1 MSGFKEYGS
10 SLSLA
15 AAVLATTVAVT
26 AAVTHALT
34 KKREDDKHK
43 ALVLK
48 QYERAKM
55 LKEKTARARQAAQE
69 PPSGKLLEDVFVDKI
84 FLWECQDLRKN
95 FPSADTVNVM
105 KNYFKLNKNP
115 VQSPLLRT
123 ADSDV
128 DAGTRGGPT
137 SSRSHHSTKYNK
149 LITDHECILAKI
161 VRKPN
166 METHTV
172 AYMRAGPRRHLHF
185 DPKDVNA
192 AIVTCGGL

>member
-1 MSGFKEYGS
+1 MSSFKEHGS
-10 SLSLA
+10 SLTLA
-15 AAVLATTVAVT
+15 AAVLATTVA
-26 AAVTHALT
+26 AVTHKLT

-48 QYERAKM
+48 QYKREKM
-55 LKEKTARARQAAQE
+55 LKEKTALARQAVQE
-69 PPSGKLLEDVFVDKI
+69 PPAGKLLEDVFVDKI

-95 FPSADTVNVM
+95 FPSADTRNVM
-105 KNYFKLNKNP
+105 KNYFKLKKNP

-123 ADSDV
+123 VVSNV

-137 SSRSHHSTKYNK
+137 STRSHHSTEYNK
-149 LITDHECILAKI
+149 LITDHECILGEI

-166 METHTV
+166 MATHTV
-172 AYMRAGPRRHLHF
+172 AYMRAGPRRYLHF